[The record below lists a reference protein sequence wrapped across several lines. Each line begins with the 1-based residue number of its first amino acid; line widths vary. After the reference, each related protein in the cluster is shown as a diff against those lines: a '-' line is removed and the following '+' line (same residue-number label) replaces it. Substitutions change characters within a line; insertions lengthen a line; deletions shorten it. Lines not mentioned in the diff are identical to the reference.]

1 MPFLAQVVLSDWVW
15 LMFIHWLLFE
25 EFTEEGVGFG
35 ENELVEGSMKQE
47 GNERDL
53 SAVQSVNFV

>member
-1 MPFLAQVVLSDWVW
+1 
-15 LMFIHWLLFE
+15 MFIHWLLFE

-35 ENELVEGSMKQE
+35 ENKLVEGGMKQE

-53 SAVQSVNFV
+53 TAV